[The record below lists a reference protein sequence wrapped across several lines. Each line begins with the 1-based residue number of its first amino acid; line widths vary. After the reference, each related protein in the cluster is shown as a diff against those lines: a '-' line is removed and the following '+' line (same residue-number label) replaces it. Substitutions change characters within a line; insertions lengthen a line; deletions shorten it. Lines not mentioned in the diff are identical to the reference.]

1 MSQQFDL
8 GPWQRSVTTA
18 SAEAQAAYDDGLN
31 WTYAF
36 NHEEAVVCFRRAVE
50 ADPGCAM
57 AWWGIAY
64 AGGPFYNRAWVRY
77 SVPEIET
84 VLPPCYEAAC
94 RALALADRATPVEQA
109 LIRAVGRRYQSP
121 ETRDHATLNRWQDD
135 YTQAMREAHAAWPD
149 DLDVAALFAEAA
161 ITRTPR
167 QLWDLR
173 TGAPKP
179 GADTEEALAVL
190 ERALATIEATGT
202 PHPGI
207 LHMHIHLM
215 EMSRTPERAL
225 RAFEQFVSARSAR
238 QADQRADR
246 LERENLVLKRAVAVQ
261 ARRLEATDGEKAAL
275 ERTVSAQA
283 ERLRRAER
291 TNYALSVHL
300 HRASPGGM
308 PDNRP
313 PDVY

>member
-1 MSQQFDL
+1 MASLVAPSPQSTVSRKRGFCADISPIAAPTTKRTRFDGYARL
-8 GPWQRSVTTA
+8 RGLFPMVDDQTIRGVFDA
-18 SAEAQAAYDDGLN
+18 CKGDIDSAVARL
-31 WTYAF
+31 
-36 NHEEAVVCFRRAVE
+36 
-50 ADPGCAM
+50 
-57 AWWGIAY
+57 
-64 AGGPFYNRAWVRY
+64 
-77 SVPEIET
+77 S
-84 VLPPCYEAAC
+84 
-94 RALALADRATPVEQA
+94 ALALASTAARTAPPSPPSPPRA
-109 LIRAVGRRYQSP
+109 P
-121 ETRDHATLNRWQDD
+121 EPEPA
-135 YTQAMREAHAAWPD
+135 
-149 DLDVAALFAEAA
+149 
-161 ITRTPR
+161 
-167 QLWDLR
+167 
-173 TGAPKP
+173 
-179 GADTEEALAVL
+179 
-190 ERALATIEATGT
+190 ATIETARSPDDWVGAFVA
-202 PHPGI
+202 
-207 LHMHIHLM
+207 
-215 EMSRTPERAL
+215 EMARSSDIPDARQRAARAL

>member
-1 MSQQFDL
+1 MASLVAPSPQSTVSRKRGFCADISPIAAPTTKRTRFDGYARL
-8 GPWQRSVTTA
+8 RGLFPMVDDQTIRTVFDA
-18 SAEAQAAYDDGLN
+18 CKGDIDSAVARL
-31 WTYAF
+31 
-36 NHEEAVVCFRRAVE
+36 
-50 ADPGCAM
+50 
-57 AWWGIAY
+57 
-64 AGGPFYNRAWVRY
+64 
-77 SVPEIET
+77 S
-84 VLPPCYEAAC
+84 
-94 RALALADRATPVEQA
+94 ALALASTAARAPPSPPSPP
-109 LIRAVGRRYQSP
+109 RAP
-121 ETRDHATLNRWQDD
+121 EP
-135 YTQAMREAHAAWPD
+135 EPAA
-149 DLDVAALFAEAA
+149 
-161 ITRTPR
+161 
-167 QLWDLR
+167 
-173 TGAPKP
+173 
-179 GADTEEALAVL
+179 
-190 ERALATIEATGT
+190 ATIETARSPDDWVGAFVA
-202 PHPGI
+202 
-207 LHMHIHLM
+207 
-215 EMSRTPERAL
+215 EMARSSDIPDARQRAARAL

>member
-1 MSQQFDL
+1 MASLVAPSPQSTVSRKRGFCADISPIAAPTTKRTRFDGYARL
-8 GPWQRSVTTA
+8 RGLFPMVDDQTIRTVFDA
-18 SAEAQAAYDDGLN
+18 CKGDIDSAVARL
-31 WTYAF
+31 
-36 NHEEAVVCFRRAVE
+36 
-50 ADPGCAM
+50 
-57 AWWGIAY
+57 
-64 AGGPFYNRAWVRY
+64 
-77 SVPEIET
+77 S
-84 VLPPCYEAAC
+84 
-94 RALALADRATPVEQA
+94 ALALASTAARTAPPSPPSPPRA
-109 LIRAVGRRYQSP
+109 P
-121 ETRDHATLNRWQDD
+121 EPEPA
-135 YTQAMREAHAAWPD
+135 
-149 DLDVAALFAEAA
+149 
-161 ITRTPR
+161 
-167 QLWDLR
+167 
-173 TGAPKP
+173 
-179 GADTEEALAVL
+179 
-190 ERALATIEATGT
+190 ATIETARSPDDWVGAFVA
-202 PHPGI
+202 
-207 LHMHIHLM
+207 
-215 EMSRTPERAL
+215 EMARSSDIPDARARAARAL

>member
-1 MSQQFDL
+1 MASLVAPSPQVSRKRGFCADISPIAAPTTKRTRFDGYARL
-8 GPWQRSVTTA
+8 RGLFPMVDDQTIRTVFDA
-18 SAEAQAAYDDGLN
+18 CKGDIDSAVARL
-31 WTYAF
+31 
-36 NHEEAVVCFRRAVE
+36 
-50 ADPGCAM
+50 
-57 AWWGIAY
+57 
-64 AGGPFYNRAWVRY
+64 
-77 SVPEIET
+77 S
-84 VLPPCYEAAC
+84 
-94 RALALADRATPVEQA
+94 ALALASTAARAPPSPPSPP
-109 LIRAVGRRYQSP
+109 RAP
-121 ETRDHATLNRWQDD
+121 EP
-135 YTQAMREAHAAWPD
+135 EPAA
-149 DLDVAALFAEAA
+149 
-161 ITRTPR
+161 
-167 QLWDLR
+167 
-173 TGAPKP
+173 
-179 GADTEEALAVL
+179 
-190 ERALATIEATGT
+190 ATIETARSPDDWVGAFVA
-202 PHPGI
+202 
-207 LHMHIHLM
+207 
-215 EMSRTPERAL
+215 EMARSSDIPDARQRAARAL

>member
-1 MSQQFDL
+1 MASLVAPSPQVSRRKRGFCADISPIAAPTTKRTRFDGYARL
-8 GPWQRSVTTA
+8 RGLFPMVDDQTIRGVFDA
-18 SAEAQAAYDDGLN
+18 CKGDIDSAVARL
-31 WTYAF
+31 
-36 NHEEAVVCFRRAVE
+36 
-50 ADPGCAM
+50 
-57 AWWGIAY
+57 
-64 AGGPFYNRAWVRY
+64 
-77 SVPEIET
+77 S
-84 VLPPCYEAAC
+84 
-94 RALALADRATPVEQA
+94 ALALASTAARTAPPSPPSPPRA
-109 LIRAVGRRYQSP
+109 P
-121 ETRDHATLNRWQDD
+121 EPEPA
-135 YTQAMREAHAAWPD
+135 
-149 DLDVAALFAEAA
+149 
-161 ITRTPR
+161 
-167 QLWDLR
+167 
-173 TGAPKP
+173 
-179 GADTEEALAVL
+179 
-190 ERALATIEATGT
+190 ATIETARSPDDWVGAFVA
-202 PHPGI
+202 
-207 LHMHIHLM
+207 
-215 EMSRTPERAL
+215 EMARSSDIPDARQRAARAL